1 MKKAAV
7 VTLLL
12 AFVAFVAIANIN
24 KQTENKTE
32 KKIEKKTEK
41 KRECRRTCLFS

>member
-24 KQTENKTE
+24 KRTENKTE